1 MIEKVKDRNTS
12 NEGINDSSNNLILF
26 FPSIQFFFHPLH
38 FLLQQLVLVFPRS
51 ANFPVSREKEKKK
64 SGGGG
69 KNTRSIFNSTKW
81 PKVAGANSANSKR
94 SSAFVIWIRGNRKR
108 WRAKL
113 ISNRVWKSIE
123 GDTLVRPSRQSNSVS
138 LFCFDL
144 VLEPF
149 CSTNLESRS
158 LKKNRNSRNEC
169 FFDNYSLDL
178 FKVTVRNWK
187 EKKLW
192 GNSRILLILNW
203 KKDIRIIIVSSLD
216 KFYLFQ
222 KESFSKM
229 YRIYI
234 DTFVENIF
242 VENIFGKIERKQ
254 KLILKNKTRLIKF
267 IR

>member
-123 GDTLVRPSRQSNSVS
+123 GGTLVRPSRPNRIQCLCFVSILFSNLSARPTS
-138 LFCFDL
+138 NL
-144 VLEPF
+144 VRWRRIVIRE
-149 CSTNLESRS
+149 TNVR
-158 LKKNRNSRNEC
+158 
-169 FFDNYSLDL
+169 FFDNYSLNL
-178 FKVTVRNWK
+178 FKVIMCNWK
-187 EKKLW
+187 EKKLQ

-203 KKDIRIIIVSSLD
+203 KKDIRIIIGIIVSFLG
-216 KFYLFQ
+216 KFYF
-222 KESFSKM
+222 FSKKK
-229 YRIYI
+229 
-234 DTFVENIF
+234 DSF
-242 VENIFGKIERKQ
+242 Q
-254 KLILKNKTRLIKF
+254 
-267 IR
+267 

>member
-1 MIEKVKDRNTS
+1 MIHRIILSYFSLRFNF
-12 NEGINDSSNNLILF
+12 SSTVFRYNNSF
-26 FPSIQFFFHPLH
+26 SCFPD
-38 FLLQQLVLVFPRS
+38 PRIS
-51 ANFPVSREKEKKK
+51 LYREKKK
-64 SGGGG
+64 RKKSEGGG

-123 GDTLVRPSRQSNSVS
+123 GGTLVRPSRQSNSVS

-242 VENIFGKIERKQ
+242 GKIERKQ
-254 KLILKNKTRLIKF
+254 KLILKNID
-267 IR
+267 

>member
-123 GDTLVRPSRQSNSVS
+123 GGTLVRPSRQSNSVS

-203 KKDIRIIIVSSLD
+203 KKDIRIIIGIIVSFLG
-216 KFYLFQ
+216 KFYF
-222 KESFSKM
+222 FSKKK
-229 YRIYI
+229 
-234 DTFVENIF
+234 DSF
-242 VENIFGKIERKQ
+242 Q
-254 KLILKNKTRLIKF
+254 
-267 IR
+267 

>member
-1 MIEKVKDRNTS
+1 MA
-12 NEGINDSSNNLILF
+12 
-26 FPSIQFFFHPLH
+26 Q
-38 FLLQQLVLVFPRS
+38 
-51 ANFPVSREKEKKK
+51 
-64 SGGGG
+64 SGGSEQR
-69 KNTRSIFNSTKW
+69 KQQEKFRFCNLDPWK
-81 PKVAGANSANSKR
+81 PEAVAGETDFQRLEIN
-94 SSAFVIWIRGNRKR
+94 RGGY
-108 WRAKL
+108 ACTPL
-113 ISNRVWKSIE
+113 S
-123 GDTLVRPSRQSNSVS
+123 PQSNSVS